1 MLLKRLA
8 AGLLAAAMVIA
19 AAAFAAPYLIPS
31 NLIKARL
38 AALVQQRTGRQ
49 LLISG
54 PVQIALLPQPRLM
67 ADGVALA
74 SPWGDFSADFLSA
87 ARLEA
92 SFKTG
97 ELLRGIM
104 AIDRISLSRATI
116 NFEVDQQGRRNWQM
130 RRPTTTGPGNDGGGP
145 VGGITSGMLTLN
157 DTTVIYRDRRTGFRQ
172 VATAVNLEG
181 AAETG
186 RGTCL
191 GELWCPPGGLP
202 RAGRASMP

>member
-74 SPWGDFSADFLSA
+74 SPWG
-87 ARLEA
+87 
-92 SFKTG
+92 
-97 ELLRGIM
+97 
-104 AIDRISLSRATI
+104 
-116 NFEVDQQGRRNWQM
+116 
-130 RRPTTTGPGNDGGGP
+130 
-145 VGGITSGMLTLN
+145 
-157 DTTVIYRDRRTGFRQ
+157 
-172 VATAVNLEG
+172 
-181 AAETG
+181 
-186 RGTCL
+186 
-191 GELWCPPGGLP
+191 
-202 RAGRASMP
+202 